1 MMKANRDL
9 LGIGALC
16 LYSGIMLRILMTGN
30 TLTLYLI
37 QHAAMILLLLAIGA
51 IALPKDQISDPLPRR
66 ALSALLLGHLL
77 YVAVATIGA
86 PLPLDFENTLAL
98 CSMFCQGVLVLFVAA
113 AMLSRF
119 LDRPSARKP
128 PQD

>member
-16 LYSGIMLRILMTGN
+16 LYCGIMLRILMTGN
-30 TLTLYLI
+30 TLALYLI
-37 QHAAMILLLLAIGA
+37 QHAAMILLLLAVGA
-51 IALPKDQISDPLPRR
+51 IALPKDKISDPLPRR
-66 ALSALLLGHLL
+66 ALSLLLLGHLL
-77 YVAVATIGA
+77 YVAVAIIGA
-86 PLPLDFENTLAL
+86 PLPLDFENILAL

-128 PQD
+128 PED